1 MIGYT
6 YLGKYGHTTM
16 ITLTSE
22 VLLSLRS
29 DPVCSDDERTGPVAG
44 KHSRTRIFSS
54 PAGIVATAA
63 VGVALAVGGTVGA
76 VQLVSGPDQSGQ
88 VALDLTPTTAA
99 SSLTPSSPAVTPSVS
114 ASPSVT
120 ASPSATRSQQA
131 ASRGKERTSSP
142 KPKPK
147 PTVKKSTAAAKVL
160 ESGSCGASFYS
171 DGQLTA
177 NGESFNPN
185 ALTAAHKTLPFNTK
199 VRVTNPANGK
209 SVTVRIND
217 RGPFIDGRCLDLSR
231 AAFASIAS
239 VDVGALTV
247 RYEVLG

>member
-1 MIGYT
+1 M
-6 YLGKYGHTTM
+6 
-16 ITLTSE
+16 
-22 VLLSLRS
+22 
-29 DPVCSDDERTGPVAG
+29 AG

-76 VQLVSGPDQSGQ
+76 VQLTSGSDQSGQ
-88 VALDLTPTTAA
+88 TALEFTPTTAA
-99 SSLTPSSPAVTPSVS
+99 SSLTPSAPAVSPSVS

-131 ASRGKERTSSP
+131 ASRSKDRTASP
-142 KPKPK
+142 KPKP
-147 PTVKKSTAAAKVL
+147 TAKKTTAAAKVL

-231 AAFASIAS
+231 AAFATIAS

>member
-6 YLGKYGHTTM
+6 YQRKYGHTTM

-29 DPVCSDDERTGPVAG
+29 DPVCSVDERTGPVAG

-63 VGVALAVGGTVGA
+63 VGVALAVGGTFGA
-76 VQLVSGPDQSGQ
+76 VQLTSGSAQSGQ
-88 VALDLTPTTAA
+88 TTLDLTPTTAA
-99 SSLTPSSPAVTPSVS
+99 SSLAPSSPAAS
-114 ASPSVT
+114 ASPSASVSPSAS

-131 ASRGKERTSSP
+131 ASRGKERTASP
-142 KPKPK
+142 KPKP
-147 PTVKKSTAAAKVL
+147 TAKKTTAAPKVL
-160 ESGSCGASFYS
+160 DSGSCGASFYS

-177 NGESFNPN
+177 NGESFNPS

-209 SVTVRIND
+209 SVVVRIND

-231 AAFASIAS
+231 AAFATIAS

>member
-1 MIGYT
+1 M
-6 YLGKYGHTTM
+6 
-16 ITLTSE
+16 
-22 VLLSLRS
+22 
-29 DPVCSDDERTGPVAG
+29 AG
-44 KHSRTRIFSS
+44 KHSRIRIFSS

-76 VQLVSGPDQSGQ
+76 VQLASGSGSDQSGQ
-88 VALDLTPTTAA
+88 TAFDLTPTPVA
-99 SSLTPSSPAVTPSVS
+99 SSLTPSSPAPSAS

-142 KPKPK
+142 KPKP
-147 PTVKKSTAAAKVL
+147 TAKKTTAAAKVL
-160 ESGSCGASFYS
+160 ESASCGASFYS

-177 NGESFNPN
+177 NGESFNPD

>member
-6 YLGKYGHTTM
+6 YQCKYGHTTM

-29 DPVCSDDERTGPVAG
+29 DPVCSVDERTGPVAG

-63 VGVALAVGGTVGA
+63 VGVALAVGGTFGA
-76 VQLVSGPDQSGQ
+76 VQLTSGSAQSGQ
-88 VALDLTPTTAA
+88 TTLDLTPTTAA
-99 SSLTPSSPAVTPSVS
+99 SSLAPSSPAAS
-114 ASPSVT
+114 ASPSASVSPSAS

-131 ASRGKERTSSP
+131 ASRGKERTASP
-142 KPKPK
+142 KPKP
-147 PTVKKSTAAAKVL
+147 TAKKTTAAPKVL
-160 ESGSCGASFYS
+160 DSGSCGASFYS

-209 SVTVRIND
+209 SVVVRIND

-231 AAFASIAS
+231 AAFATIAS

>member
-6 YLGKYGHTTM
+6 YQCKYGHTTM

-29 DPVCSDDERTGPVAG
+29 DPVCSVDERTGPVAG

-63 VGVALAVGGTVGA
+63 VGVALAVGGTFGA
-76 VQLVSGPDQSGQ
+76 VQLTSGSAQSGQ
-88 VALDLTPTTAA
+88 TTLDLTPTTAA
-99 SSLTPSSPAVTPSVS
+99 SSLAPSSPAAS
-114 ASPSVT
+114 ASPSASVSPSAS
-120 ASPSATRSQQA
+120 ASPSASRSQQA
-131 ASRGKERTSSP
+131 ASRGKERTASP
-142 KPKPK
+142 KPKP
-147 PTVKKSTAAAKVL
+147 TAKKTTAAPKVL
-160 ESGSCGASFYS
+160 DSGSCGASFYS

-177 NGESFNPN
+177 NGESFNPS

-209 SVTVRIND
+209 SVVVRIND

-231 AAFASIAS
+231 AAFATIAS